1 MQNSTLKLKSNR
13 WLEFSLLQEKLWIN
27 SGLRLI
33 REHASHILSTH
44 NSQGQILINSRNSYP
59 FFANIK
65 QHLSHTHKTQTRFH
79 KPFNLKAL
87 GGQLMLYPQPWLYYT
102 TITKFFNIK

>member
-1 MQNSTLKLKSNR
+1 MQNNTSKLKSNR
-13 WLEFSLLQEKLWIN
+13 WLEFSLLREKLWIN

-33 REHASHILSTH
+33 RERVFHTPSTY
-44 NSQGQILINSRNSYP
+44 NFQGADLMNNRNCYA

-65 QHLSHTHKTQTRFH
+65 QHLSHTHKAQTRFC

-87 GGQLMLYPQPWLYYT
+87 GKQLMLYPQLWLYYT
-102 TITKFFNIK
+102 TTTKFFNI